1 MSTRAE
7 AYQYFL
13 KNGHHDPEIIKRLT
27 EQYNEDKKRMKE
39 LGISPWIPDDDVQE
53 SEGEEVPPKE
63 PEPEPVKELPPKE
76 DMK

>member
-1 MSTRAE
+1 MKTGSFHPE
-7 AYQYFL
+7 AVKFL
-13 KNGHHDPEIIKRLT
+13 EAKHMA
-27 EQYNEDKKRMKE
+27 YKKRMKE
-39 LGISPWIPDDDVQE
+39 LGLSQWIPDDDVQE